1 MTLNWK
7 IFAVFTGIFIAG
19 AVTGGFVSARMI
31 RHFAEKRF
39 TPDQFG
45 PQQMKKFTE
54 QLNLTPEQREKI
66 RPVILQTAEDLKKV
80 RRDAFKASTELFEH
94 MEAGIAKELTDA
106 QRAQLRE
113 IQEKERERRK
123 QWMLDRAKRGDARP
137 GPGPDG
143 VPPGPPSMPPAPPSA
158 PVAPTAPAT

>member
-7 IFAVFTGIFIAG
+7 ILAAFTGIFLAG
-19 AVTGGFVSARMI
+19 AVAGGFVSARMI

-80 RRDAFKASTELFEH
+80 RRDAFKATTELFER

-106 QRAQLRE
+106 QRAQLRD

-123 QWMLDRAKRGDARP
+123 QWMLERAKRGDARP
-137 GPGPDG
+137 GPDGP
-143 VPPGPPSMPPAPPSA
+143 PPGPPSPPAAPPAPATS
-158 PVAPTAPAT
+158 TIPAT

>member
-7 IFAVFTGIFIAG
+7 ILTVFTGIFIAG
-19 AVTGGFVSARMI
+19 AVAGGFVSARMI

-66 RPVILQTAEDLKKV
+66 RPVILQTGEDLKKV
-80 RRDAFKASTELFEH
+80 RRDAFKATTELFER
-94 MEAGIAKELTDA
+94 MEAGIARELTDE
-106 QRAQLRE
+106 QRARLRE

-123 QWMLDRAKRGDARP
+123 QWMLERAKRGDARP
-137 GPGPDG
+137 GSGPDG
-143 VPPGPPSMPPAPPSA
+143 APPVPPSTPSAPPA
-158 PVAPTAPAT
+158 PVAPPAPAT